1 MKICFDY
8 FFVQLLA
15 GVAKLLADQSDVL
28 AGADGLLADVSV
40 VQSDQSDVRV
50 GFGER
55 AGVGWRP
62 RRRRCRSVVARRPI
76 RSPQIVALFQTTVET
91 NGATLNRLRALLF
104 FCFPSPTPT
113 LIALEPFCLFS
124 WNLHPL
130 YPLPAEQQD
139 STFHFFLIF
148 HPHPP
153 PLCCPLSPLFLRQRA
168 PHRGGN
174 KRSGFFSTVNGQYTE
189 L

>member
-104 FCFPSPTPT
+104 F
-113 LIALEPFCLFS
+113 LF
-124 WNLHPL
+124 
-130 YPLPAEQQD
+130 PLP
-139 STFHFFLIF
+139 
-148 HPHPP
+148 HPHPHRLGTFLSLQLEPPP
-153 PLCCPLSPLFLRQRA
+153 PLPLASRATRFNISFLPYFPPPPPTPLLSIVPVVPPSTSASSWRQQEKRFFF
-168 PHRGGN
+168 HC
-174 KRSGFFSTVNGQYTE
+174 KRSIH
-189 L
+189 